1 MSSSYLVALG
11 SNQRHHRF
19 GRPRDVVGA
28 ALEELAALGTVTARS
43 RIITTDPIG
52 PAQRRFANA
61 ACILTSDYDPPS
73 LLAGLKMMEREF
85 GRRSGQRWGD
95 RVLDLDIIMWSGGRF
110 VTGNLAIPHK
120 EFRARS
126 FVLEPALNIAG
137 DWRDPVCGL
146 SIAHHFA
153 RLQKAQRKTS
163 CKD

>member
-11 SNQRHHRF
+11 SNQRHHRL

-85 GRRSGQRWGD
+85 GRRCGQRWGD
-95 RVLDLDIIMWSGGRF
+95 RVLDLDIVLWSGGVFRAPHL
-110 VTGNLAIPHK
+110 TIPHK
-120 EFRARS
+120 EFRARP
-126 FVLEPALNIAG
+126 FVLGPASQIAA

-146 SIAHHFA
+146 SIAQHFA
-153 RLQKAQRKTS
+153 RLQKAQRKTT

>member
-11 SNQRHHRF
+11 SNQRHHRL
-19 GRPRDVVGA
+19 GAPRDVVGA

-43 RIITTDPIG
+43 RIISTDPIG

-73 LLAGLKMMEREF
+73 LLAGLKMMEREL

-95 RVLDLDIIMWSGGRF
+95 RVLDLDIVLWSGGVF
-110 VTGNLAIPHK
+110 QAPHLTIPHK
-120 EFRARS
+120 EFCVRP
-126 FVLEPALNIAG
+126 FVLGPASQIAA
-137 DWRDPVCGL
+137 DWRDPVSGL
-146 SIAHHFA
+146 TIAHHFA